1 MKALF
6 PQTLNRLAYFVR
18 LLIFLGAI
26 YGIAYSL
33 GLFVRVPRTI
43 PIWIPFLVIGALFI
57 LRFVCLDIP
66 RCRSMQWSPWLVLL
80 FLVPVVN
87 VVMQLLLLIVPPKT
101 LPKTA
106 PEPPA
111 TDRSVSTTP

>member
-26 YGIAYSL
+26 YGIAYGL
-33 GLFVRVPRTI
+33 GLFVRVPRTT
-43 PIWIPFLVIGALFI
+43 PIWIPFLIFGALFI

-66 RCRSMQWSPWLVLL
+66 RLRSMQWSPRLVLL

-87 VVMQLLLLIVPPKT
+87 VIMQLLLLIIPPKT
-101 LPKTA
+101 LPNTALEPTPTA
-106 PEPPA
+106 P
-111 TDRSVSTTP
+111 

>member
-1 MKALF
+1 
-6 PQTLNRLAYFVR
+6 
-18 LLIFLGAI
+18 
-26 YGIAYSL
+26 
-33 GLFVRVPRTI
+33 
-43 PIWIPFLVIGALFI
+43 
-57 LRFVCLDIP
+57 
-66 RCRSMQWSPWLVLL
+66 MQWSPWLVLL